1 MKKWIMAAAISGA
14 LFTGPI
20 VSEAALGD
28 QTLRSGMKHQDVK
41 ELQQALKSK
50 GYYKSSVDMHFGPL
64 TKSAVIKLQKAH
76 GLTADGIA
84 GKNTFRVL
92 GKTAVHTSAAQN
104 SHTYSKANTVSYA
117 KKFMNVP
124 YKWGGTTPSGFDCSG
139 FLTYVYKNSA
149 NVSLPRTVA
158 GIYAKGSKTSNP
170 AVGDI
175 VFFETYKKGASHAGI
190 YLGGNQFIHSST
202 SKGVTISSLKESY
215 WSKRYLGAK
224 KY

>member
-1 MKKWIMAAAISGA
+1 VRKLIVAATMAGA
-14 LFTGPI
+14 LLASPTAG
-20 VSEAALGD
+20 EAALGD

-41 ELQQALKSK
+41 ELQQVLKSK
-50 GYYKSSVDMHFGPL
+50 GYYHSSLDTTFGPL

-92 GKTAVHTSAAQN
+92 GKSATSASAKPTK
-104 SHTYSKANTVSYA
+104 SASSKTNTVAYA
-117 KKFMNVP
+117 KRFMNVP
-124 YKWGGTTPSGFDCSG
+124 YKWGGTTPAGFDCSG

-149 NVSLPRTVA
+149 NISLPRTVA
-158 GIYAKGSKTSNP
+158 GIYSRGAKVSNP
-170 AVGDI
+170 RVGDL

-202 SKGVTISSLKESY
+202 SEGVTISSLNSTY
-215 WSKRYLGAK
+215 WSKRYIGAK
-224 KY
+224 TY